1 MVELPQATLSQL
13 LWGVGLFVG
22 LIIVGFSV
30 ERFRQRKRIR
40 LQRANEWK
48 TAESI
53 IRDKE
58 LTPEE
63 QNALRTLIRKQ
74 SPEEPLRVITV
85 RQHFEACV
93 EQMMDAL
100 LAQGDQKQYGRMG
113 ALLRDVRVALA
124 LDYVPLGQRIQS
136 TRELSPSQIVSL
148 ATSSDKASGWHKA
161 RVESLDEAYLYL
173 SLEDARASELSGLR
187 TGDKVRVHLWRE
199 EDARYAFQLECA
211 GRREEPPGLIFF
223 HTTELERLQA
233 RRDYRIRHEQTT
245 SVGVISKAPDEEE
258 DVERLAERPLVT
270 KLRGRITNLSA
281 GGCAL
286 VVQQP
291 LPTQVLLRIVIELD
305 DLEPF
310 DVFARIVS
318 ASPIS
323 GGRSFVRTS
332 FVGIDDETRDKIA
345 RYIMRRQQ
353 NLSEAHESDY

>member
-13 LWGVGLFVG
+13 LWGIGLFVG

-48 TAESI
+48 TVESI

-74 SPEEPLRVITV
+74 SPDEPLRVVTV

-100 LAQGDQKQYGRMG
+100 LAQGDLKQYGRMG

-148 ATSSDKASGWHKA
+148 APSSGKASRWHKA
-161 RVESLDEAYLYL
+161 RVESLDEAYFYF
-173 SLEDARASELSGLR
+173 SLEDASAAVLSEVR
-187 TGDKVRVHLWRE
+187 TGDTVRVRLWRE
-199 EDARYAFQLECA
+199 EDARYAFKLECA
-211 GRREEPPGLIFF
+211 GRREEPPALIFM
-223 HTTELERLQA
+223 HATGLERLQA

-245 SVGVISKAPDEEE
+245 SVGVISKPPEEE

-291 LPTQVLLRIVIELD
+291 LPAQVLLRIVIELD

-310 DVFARIVS
+310 DMFARIVS
-318 ASPIS
+318 TSPIS

-332 FVGIDDETRDKIA
+332 FVGLDDETRDKIA

>member
-13 LWGVGLFVG
+13 LWGIGLFVG

-30 ERFRQRKRIR
+30 ERFRRHKRIR
-40 LQRANEWK
+40 LQLANEWN
-48 TAESI
+48 TVESI

-74 SPEEPLRVITV
+74 SPEEPLRVVTV

-93 EQMMDAL
+93 KQMMDRLRAAGNL
-100 LAQGDQKQYGRMG
+100 DEYTSMG

-136 TRELSPSQIVSL
+136 TRELSSSQIVSL
-148 ATSSDKASGWHKA
+148 ARASDATPRWQKA
-161 RVESLDEAYLYL
+161 RVQDLDEAYLYI
-173 SLEDARASELSGLR
+173 SLEDTSALSKLQP
-187 TGDKVRVHLWRE
+187 GDEVRVHLWRE
-199 EDARYAFQLECA
+199 EDARYAFTLEC
-211 GRREEPPGLIFF
+211 GGMRDEPPAFNFF
-223 HTTELERLQA
+223 HTTKLQRLQA
-233 RRDYRIRHEQTT
+233 RRDYRMRHEQTT
-245 SVGVISKAPDEEE
+245 SVGVISKPPDDE
-258 DVERLAERPLVT
+258 DVERLKERPLVT

-286 VVQQP
+286 VLQQSIP
-291 LPTQVLLRIVIELD
+291 GQVLLRIVIELD

-310 DVFARIVS
+310 EVFADIVS
-318 ASPIS
+318 TSPIS

-332 FVGIDDETRDKIA
+332 FVGIDDDTRDKIA
-345 RYIMRRQQ
+345 RYITRRQQ
-353 NLSEAHESDY
+353 NLSEAHESES